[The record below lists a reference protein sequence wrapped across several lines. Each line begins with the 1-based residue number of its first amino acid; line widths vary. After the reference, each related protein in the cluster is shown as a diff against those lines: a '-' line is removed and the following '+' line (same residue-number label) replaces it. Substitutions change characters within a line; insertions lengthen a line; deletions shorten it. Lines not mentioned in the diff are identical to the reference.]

1 MTKSELKDIIM
12 ECLQEKTA
20 EESVVEG
27 FDMDFDAVY
36 TESAELI
43 PLDEAKVFIS
53 KQGKDIKEQIKTIV
67 YENTTRLGG
76 LDWIKG
82 KLFSPAKGINPNEA
96 EKVTAGLNKIFDC
109 CAGTRVY
116 SFSKDMNKKD
126 YIAIKGNYL
135 YFFTIN
141 FGRTKSGMAGL
152 SFSERIIDN
161 KSFNNGSALK
171 PVFEFVIKN
180 MKPDFFC
187 HVFKSGM
194 EIYKI
199 GTTAYEP
206 NVIDNK
212 LYEAVTKKFGNLCYY
227 DDATGKLRFKIG
239 SQL

>member
-20 EESVVEG
+20 EDSVVEG
-27 FDMDFDAVY
+27 FDMDFDEVY

-82 KLFSPAKGINPNEA
+82 KLFSPAKGINLNEA

-116 SFSKDMNKKD
+116 SFSKDLNKKD
-126 YIAIKGNYL
+126 YIYGD
-135 YFFTIN
+135 
-141 FGRTKSGMAGL
+141 S
-152 SFSERIIDN
+152 
-161 KSFNNGSALK
+161 NGK
-171 PVFEFVIKN
+171 P
-180 MKPDFFC
+180 
-187 HVFKSGM
+187 
-194 EIYKI
+194 
-199 GTTAYEP
+199 
-206 NVIDNK
+206 
-212 LYEAVTKKFGNLCYY
+212 NLEWNP
-227 DDATGKLRFKIG
+227 
-239 SQL
+239 